1 MIFLFYFFFFAM
13 GYSGIGTGDIVGVI
27 VECTMDAALCEWQST
42 ALFESVNG
50 PLALTRVVV
59 VVLET

>member
-1 MIFLFYFFFFAM
+1 M